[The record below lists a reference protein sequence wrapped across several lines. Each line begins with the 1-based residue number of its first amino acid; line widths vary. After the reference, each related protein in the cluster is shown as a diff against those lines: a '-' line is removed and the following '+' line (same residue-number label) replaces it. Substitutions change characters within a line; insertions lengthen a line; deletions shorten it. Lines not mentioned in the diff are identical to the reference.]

1 MSDLASLL
9 DDARTIAIFGAS
21 SKRYRTSHHVAAYL
35 QGVGYRIV
43 PVNPNYTT
51 VLGERCYPDLAAVPD
66 DVALDIV
73 DIFRRSAHTADAVR
87 QVIAYAER
95 TGRRPVV
102 WTQLGVHAPEAER
115 LAEAAGLPYVADA
128 CTMAVHSTTR

>member
-1 MSDLASLL
+1 MPDLAAYL

-21 SKRYRTSHHVAAYL
+21 TKPYRTSRHVAAYL

-43 PVNPNYTT
+43 PINPNYTT
-51 VLGERCYPDLAAVPD
+51 VLGERCYPDLASVPD

-73 DIFRRSAHTADAVR
+73 DIFRRDAHTADAVR
-87 QVIAYAER
+87 QVVAYAER
-95 TGRRPVV
+95 TGRKPVV
-102 WTQLGVHAPEAER
+102 WTQMGVHSPEAQR

-128 CTMAVHSTTR
+128 CTMAVHSTSR